1 MNLYV
6 VFINPQFYKS
16 NKKLTQTECHFFY
29 DFTEA
34 TEFAEENGGVEVY
47 SRAYWNDDLDANVR
61 EISDIASGYS
71 QTFVYK
77 EGK

>member
-6 VFINPQFYKS
+6 VFINPLFYAT

-29 DFTEA
+29 DLTEA
-34 TEFAEENGGVEVY
+34 TEFAEKNGGVEVY
-47 SRAYWNDDLDANVR
+47 SRVVWDEDYQGR

-71 QTFVYK
+71 QNYVFEK
-77 EGK
+77 GQ

>member
-16 NKKLTQTECHFFY
+16 NKKLPQTECHFFY
-29 DFTEA
+29 DLTEA
-34 TEFAEENGGVEVY
+34 SEFAEENGGVEVY
-47 SRAYWNDDLDANVR
+47 SRVYWNDDLDANVR

-71 QTFVYK
+71 QNFVLQ